1 MLIKLRLIQVRKV
14 IRNYEILFSSFL
26 KRNTLLLVMI
36 QQYIDNSYKDI
47 RKKYEAK
54 QIVNNIDF
62 IVVASLG
69 LHTYND
75 YYIQVHI
82 H

>member
-1 MLIKLRLIQVRKV
+1 
-14 IRNYEILFSSFL
+14 
-26 KRNTLLLVMI
+26 MI

-54 QIVNNIDF
+54 QIVNNFDF

>member
-1 MLIKLRLIQVRKV
+1 M
-14 IRNYEILFSSFL
+14 SFYFL
-26 KRNTLLLVMI
+26 VFKSESIILLLIWI
-36 QQYIDNSYKDI
+36 QQYIDNSYKGI
-47 RKKYEAK
+47 RNRHEAK
-54 QIVNNIDF
+54 QIVNNFDF